1 MKARVPGEPGAHFGM
16 LVGGIIVPLTATD
29 YRVCRSAVVETIYPL
44 RYARDR
50 SAFRAQ
56 EQNHGTQRAR
66 TVLEYGKLRLSAL
79 FGTKNQG

>member
-16 LVGGIIVPLTATD
+16 LVGGIIVPLTAD
-29 YRVCRSAVVETIYPL
+29 HRVCRSAVVETIYPL

-66 TVLEYGKLRLSAL
+66 TVLEYGKLSLSAL